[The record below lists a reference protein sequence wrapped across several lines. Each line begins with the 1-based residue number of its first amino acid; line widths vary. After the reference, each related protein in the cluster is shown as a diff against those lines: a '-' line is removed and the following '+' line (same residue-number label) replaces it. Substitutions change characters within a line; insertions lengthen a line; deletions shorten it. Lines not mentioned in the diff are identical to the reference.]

1 MARKLSDDPRGQTNF
16 LTPCNTLPP
25 AADHLTPSAKH
36 SPSPEWQNP
45 FYDTLSMIHSQTAS
59 FTSLMCTT
67 VCAWCRI
74 YFPTK
79 HQRRLRSIY
88 PNSDLFDFFLSR
100 RQDSDQGRLKPLR
113 WNFYLC
119 LIFRLTP
126 THTNSSGLKRTQ
138 ADSGRLIGFSR
149 SHLMM
154 VSNFDSV
161 NPRR

>member
-1 MARKLSDDPRGQTNF
+1 LARKLSDDPRGQTIF

-45 FYDTLSMIHSQTAS
+45 FYDSFADSMCLVPHLFSNQAPTA
-59 FTSLMCTT
+59 TQIDL
-67 VCAWCRI
+67 
-74 YFPTK
+74 P
-79 HQRRLRSIY
+79 QLRPIRY
-88 PNSDLFDFFLSR
+88 FLSR

-126 THTNSSGLKRTQ
+126 THTNSSGFKRTQ
-138 ADSGRLIGFSR
+138 ADSGLIGFSR